1 MKQRS
6 TLILPLMAALAIP
19 GLAAAS
25 GAGNHAHGA
34 SVQQAAGKYTGHA
47 AALGEPGSLKEAKQ
61 TIEIDMADTMRF
73 KPEKIEI
80 KQGETVRFVVKNS
93 GMLKHEMVLGTL
105 AEMKEHAKVMAKFP
119 NMEHADPNAVSVDP
133 GKTGEFAWK
142 FTRTGTFDF
151 ACLLPGHFESGMK
164 GRISVKK
171 QKELTK
177 ITKM

>member
-1 MKQRS
+1 MLFRS
-6 TLILPLMAALAIP
+6 T
-19 GLAAAS
+19 
-25 GAGNHAHGA
+25 
-34 SVQQAAGKYTGHA
+34 
-47 AALGEPGSLKEAKQ
+47 
-61 TIEIDMADTMRF
+61 
-73 KPEKIEI
+73 
-80 KQGETVRFVVKNS
+80 
-93 GMLKHEMVLGTL
+93 
-105 AEMKEHAKVMAKFP
+105 KFP